1 MGKEV
6 NLFFRLVFFLE
17 KHRNENDYGSET
29 VGVFQLWICHNFFCF
44 SFFLFKN
51 KFLNVSRTI
60 DSADKNTEM
69 TTEEETKMSADDG
82 MVEIV
87 VRDELRHDFGHVD
100 YPTEYVY
107 RVRKDATIMDL
118 KEAIC
123 RGDEANGVPPGPAPQ
138 QITLYVMKAVEGK
151 DGKPEQKMFTYKHTE
166 KLGMT
171 FCLGEPNKGRYLVFA
186 LLHKYFA

>member
-1 MGKEV
+1 MKTIMGLKP
-6 NLFFRLVFFLE
+6 LVFFNCGIVTTSFASL
-17 KHRNENDYGSET
+17 
-29 VGVFQLWICHNFFCF
+29 
-44 SFFLFKN
+44 FFLFKN
-51 KFLNVSRTI
+51 KFLNVLRTI

-69 TTEEETKMSADDG
+69 TTEEEKKTSADDE
-82 MVEIV
+82 MIEVA
-87 VRDELRHDFGHVD
+87 VRDELRHEWGHVD

-123 RGDEANGVPPGPAPQ
+123 RGDEANGVPPGPPPQ
-138 QITLYVMKAVEGK
+138 QITLYVMNAVEGQS
-151 DGKPEQKMFTYKHTE
+151 EQKMVTFKHTD

-171 FCLGEPNKGRYLVFA
+171 FCQGDPSKGRFLVFA